1 MKAGLFFCAKREAG
15 GRATGKR
22 CSVFHMSMGV
32 FEHIGR
38 GVVVYVFLFVLLR
51 FAGKKHVGQLAPFD
65 LLVLLILSETVQ
77 NSLIGDD
84 TSLVGGLI
92 SAATL
97 VGLSY
102 GMSVLT
108 SSSKLAERLLEGTP
122 KILVRHGRR
131 RADEMKR
138 QHITLAELT
147 EALRHQG
154 CANITQVRAAI
165 LENDG
170 KITVIG
176 G

>member
-1 MKAGLFFCAKREAG
+1 MFDMA
-15 GRATGKR
+15 
-22 CSVFHMSMGV
+22 MDV
-32 FEHIGR
+32 FEHIVR
-38 GVVVYVFLFVLLR
+38 AVVVYVFLFALLK
-51 FAGKKHVGQLAPFD
+51 FVGKKHVGQLAPFD

-102 GMSVLT
+102 GMTVLT
-108 SSSKLAERLLEGTP
+108 NYSKRAGRLLEGTP
-122 KILVRHGRR
+122 KILVRHGSH
-131 RADEMKR
+131 RADEMER
-138 QHITLAELT
+138 QHISLAELT

-154 CANITQVRAAI
+154 CTNITQVRAAI

-170 KITVIG
+170 KITVIKR
-176 G
+176 

>member
-1 MKAGLFFCAKREAG
+1 MCSCLFCCDSREKSMWANWPPSI
-15 GRATGKR
+15 
-22 CSVFHMSMGV
+22 CSC
-32 FEHIGR
+32 
-38 GVVVYVFLFVLLR
+38 
-51 FAGKKHVGQLAPFD
+51 
-65 LLVLLILSETVQ
+65 ILSETVQ

-176 G
+176 S

>member
-1 MKAGLFFCAKREAG
+1 M
-15 GRATGKR
+15 
-22 CSVFHMSMGV
+22 FHMSMGV

-38 GVVVYVFLFVLLR
+38 GVVVYVFLFCLLR

-65 LLVLLILSETVQ
+65 LVVLLILSETVQ

-97 VGLSY
+97 VALSY

-108 SSSKLAERLLEGTP
+108 FHSKIAERLLEGTP
-122 KILVRHGRR
+122 KILVRNGRR
-131 RADEMKR
+131 RSDEMER
-138 QHITLAELT
+138 QRISLSELT

-154 CANITQVRAAI
+154 CTNITKVRAAI

-170 KITVIG
+170 KITVITS
-176 G
+176 